1 MFSIDSTF
9 DKSVELNESHD
20 VLNHLILKS
29 HEKFTANI
37 KCEQST
43 EIGKYL
49 LHTEEC
55 MYSLYMCALL
65 LKICEIFVK

>member
-1 MFSIDSTF
+1 MFSIDDTF
-9 DKSVELNESHD
+9 DKSVELHESHD
-20 VLNHLILKS
+20 ELNLILKS

-55 MYSLYMCALL
+55 MYFLYMCFSL

>member
-1 MFSIDSTF
+1 MFSIDIF
-9 DKSVELNESHD
+9 DKSVELHESHD
-20 VLNHLILKS
+20 ELNLILKS

-49 LHTEEC
+49 LYRR
-55 MYSLYMCALL
+55 MYVYMCLSL